1 MAEERTG
8 VVTLKGN
15 PLTLIGPEVKVGD
28 KAPDFSSLKGLGAP
42 ITLADL
48 EGKVKVF
55 NVIISVDTPVCDVHT
70 KRFNQEAANLGD
82 EVVIL
87 TLSMDLPFAL

>member
-28 KAPDFSSLKGLGAP
+28 KVLF
-42 ITLADL
+42 
-48 EGKVKVF
+48 GKYSGNEVKVDGEDLI
-55 NVIISVDTPVCDVHT
+55 VMREDDIMGV
-70 KRFNQEAANLGD
+70 LG
-82 EVVIL
+82 
-87 TLSMDLPFAL
+87 